1 MINNY
6 IKKVFI
12 FLMFFSWLF
21 FPFLNIAE
29 AEEIKKN
36 TSIEITFF
44 GSPTCPHC
52 LAEKQFFKELK
63 KDYPQLIVREYEFSK
78 NIDLIN
84 NFYKEY
90 QVPKNQQGLVPAT
103 FINDSFFIGFNDNI
117 GQNIKN
123 QIEGLKNE
131 INNKSSLNKI
141 KIPFFGEVDIYKLSL
156 PTVAIVLGIVDGFN
170 VCSLGA
176 LVIILGLVMVLR
188 SRKRIMLLGGIFLMI
203 TAITYGLLI
212 FLWHQFFSLISPYIK
227 SMEILIGALSL
238 IGGIYLMKEFIKS
251 IKQGPTCSSGGII
264 AKLSPKVEK
273 IFSNK
278 KNIIILSGVVA
289 LFALAIT
296 IVEFPCSAFLP
307 MLFAGILSESNITMS
322 LTLSYMGLF
331 LLFYILDELI
341 IFLIA
346 IFTMKIKIIS
356 PKFINVFNLIAALI
370 FLFLGGYYLYR
381 IFI

>member
-123 QIEGLKNE
+123 QIEGLKNG

-141 KIPFFGEVDIYKLSL
+141 KIPFLGEVDIYKLSL

-227 SMEILIGALSL
+227 SMEILIGVLSL

-331 LLFYILDELI
+331 LLFYMLDELI